1 MKCIYKIVCRDKEIT
16 EFYIGSSVDFNTRK
30 WNHKC
35 NSNNLN
41 RKEYCYP
48 LYMFINV
55 NGGYNNWEFEVIK
68 EYKFITKEELNINEQ
83 YYIELLKPK
92 LNACNSYG
100 LDKTKDNNYRKYNN
114 KINNKKKAN
123 CPQCRKEMLKRSIYK
138 HIKTQHPT

>member
-35 NSNNLN
+35 N
-41 RKEYCYP
+41 
-48 LYMFINV
+48 
-55 NGGYNNWEFEVIK
+55 
-68 EYKFITKEELNINEQ
+68 TKEELNINEQ